1 MSTFVSEFLVL
12 VGTFTRHKGFAV
24 VATSGIILAALYV
37 LLLFQRSM
45 QGTVSSAVRRFRDLN
60 VREMLAVGPLIALII
75 VFGVYPKPLLNII
88 NPAVQATMHDI
99 GKTDP
104 PPKVPLA
111 GESK

>member
-1 MSTFVSEFLVL
+1 
-12 VGTFTRHKGFAV
+12 
-24 VATSGIILAALYV
+24 
-37 LLLFQRSM
+37 
-45 QGTVSSAVRRFRDLN
+45 VSSAVRRFRDLN

-88 NPAVQATMHDI
+88 NPAVQATMHDV

>member
-1 MSTFVSEFLVL
+1 ML
-12 VGTFTRHKGFAV
+12 VGTFTRHKGLAI

-45 QGTVSSAVRRFRDLN
+45 QGTVSSTVRKFRDLN
-60 VREMLAVGPLIALII
+60 IRETLAVGPLIALII

-104 PPKVPLA
+104 PPKVPLT
-111 GESK
+111 GERK